1 MKLSTTNINCNI
13 AVFVQPFLDK
23 LIART
28 EVEGIALLGGLGKR
42 DFSDEYSDIDIS
54 VLLRKNNSNL
64 FSLPFEFH
72 QENENFIAE
81 FNIHAILYEDEIQS
95 NWNHGKIEAYKN
107 ARIVYDKH
115 GLLKDLLDKKV
126 VFDEEEAF
134 NRLIWLIQQYKW
146 RVQIHS
152 IRTYKR
158 GYPEGA
164 HYLIN
169 EGVKMLIECIYL
181 LNKEY
186 MPHTKWIY
194 PKLKELN
201 NFGLYDDI
209 VNALYLKDFSW
220 DNLITRIKNLDM
232 IYSKILRVIQKQIPK
247 FPSNPYQYYYK
258 HNVQI
263 KSETKIDELCNSSDI
278 FAALSHKEQE
288 RIYNYLCFNLIDDQ
302 SSFNDFINCY
312 VSKKTPKIESGLRKK
327 H

>member
-1 MKLSTTNINCNI
+1 MKLSTSNINCNI
-13 AVFVQPFLDK
+13 EVFIQPFLNK
-23 LIART
+23 LVARP
-28 EVEGIALLGGLGKR
+28 EIEGIALLGGLGKR

-54 VLLRKNNSNL
+54 VLLRKKNSNL
-64 FSLPFEFH
+64 FPLPFEFH
-72 QENENFIAE
+72 QKSDNFTAE
-81 FNIHAILYEDEIQS
+81 FNIHALLYEDEIKS

-107 ARIVYDKH
+107 ARIFYDKH
-115 GLLKDLLDKKV
+115 GLLKTLLSNKV

-158 GYPEGA
+158 GYPEGG
-164 HYLIN
+164 HFLIN
-169 EGVKMLIECIYL
+169 EGISMLIECIYL

-209 VNALYLKDFSW
+209 VNALCLKDFSW
-220 DNLITRIKNLDM
+220 DNLNTRIKNLDV
-232 IYSKILRVIQKQIPK
+232 IYGKILQVTQKQYPN

-258 HNVQI
+258 HKVQI
-263 KSETKIDELCNSSDI
+263 KSETKITELCNSSDK
-278 FAALSHKEQE
+278 FATLSQEEREQVF
-288 RIYNYLCFNLIDDQ
+288 NYLCFNIIDNQ
-302 SSFNDFINCY
+302 TSFDDFINCY
-312 VSKKTPKIESGLRKK
+312 ISKKNTKY
-327 H
+327 